1 MAVSITCYG
10 GVGCIGGNKIL
21 LEDRERK
28 TRVFLDFGIPFSLC
42 SQFFAEFMGERPA
55 AGLRDPLR
63 LKLLPP
69 LVGAYRSDLVS
80 SLSPEDRGLLQDNP
94 QCKDVQ
100 PDGVF
105 LSHAHL
111 DHSGYISY
119 LREDIPI
126 YTSSMSA
133 FITKAIQDTGGASN
147 VCYFSERELV
157 DGAVRQSQRGNKEL
171 DGRPFVLVDQPK
183 LTDHEFWHRSPAV
196 TKTLNVASTSSLY
209 PDRIGKLP
217 LLHFP
222 VDHSIFGANACALET
237 SAGWIVY
244 TGDFRMHGG
253 RGNTTEEFIE
263 AAASLQPVALIVEGT
278 HVGDVEEGPTE
289 ADVYDAALRAVR
301 GAKGQVIAD
310 FGSRHIE
317 RLLTFL
323 RIAKETDRQ
332 LAITAK
338 DAYLLEAMGIAW
350 PDLESALGDPGLIV
364 YRTLKASPGKWE
376 LEIYDRYGSEG
387 RLIDAWEAGRHPGDY
402 ILCFSLWDLS
412 NLIDIDPQEGT
423 YIYSSSEVYD
433 EAAHLDMEKIR
444 HWLGFFGLDFI
455 GDPENP
461 ESGRG
466 LHASGHASGP
476 QLMDMIKRIQPQ
488 KVIPVHTEQPEAFA
502 EGLEN
507 TSVEVDVP
515 ILGESIRL

>member
-1 MAVSITCYG
+1 MTVSATCYG
-10 GVGCIGGNKIL
+10 GVDCIGGNKIL
-21 LEDRERK
+21 ITDSELDSQ
-28 TRVFLDFGIPFSLC
+28 VFLDFGIPFSLC
-42 SQFFAEFMGERPA
+42 SKFFAEFMGERPA

-63 LKLLPP
+63 LQLLPP
-69 LVGAYRSDLVS
+69 LLGAYRSDLVS
-80 SLSPEDRGLLQDNP
+80 AVSPEDRGLLQDAP
-94 QCKDVQ
+94 QRKKVE

-126 YTSSMSA
+126 YTSAMSA
-133 FITKAIQDTGGASN
+133 FITKAIQDTGSVSG

-157 DGAVRQSQRGNKEL
+157 EGAVRQSQRGNREF
-171 DGRPFVLVDQPK
+171 DGRPFVLFDRPD
-183 LTDHEFWHRSPAV
+183 LTRHEFWHRSPAV
-196 TKTLNVASTSSLY
+196 TKRLNVASTEGVQTH
-209 PDRIGKLP
+209 RIGNIP

-237 SAGWIVY
+237 SAGWVVY

-253 RGNTTEEFIE
+253 RGKTTEQFIE
-263 AAASLQPVALIVEGT
+263 AVAALQPVALIVEGT
-278 HVGDVEEGPTE
+278 HVGDVEQGPTE
-289 ADVYDAALRAVR
+289 ADVYDAALAAVQ
-301 GAKGQVIAD
+301 GARGQVIAD

-323 RIAKETDRQ
+323 RIAKETARQ

-338 DAYLLEAMGIAW
+338 DAYLLEAMAIAW
-350 PDLESALGDPGLIV
+350 PDLRSVVDDPALIL
-364 YRTLKASPGKWE
+364 YQTLKSAPGKWE
-376 LEIYDRYGSEG
+376 QEIFYGYGSEG
-387 RLIDAWEAGRHPGDY
+387 RLIDGRQAGKHPGDY

-412 NLIDIDPQEGT
+412 ALIDIDPQEGV

-433 EAAHLDMEKIR
+433 EAAHLDMERIR
-444 HWLGFFGLDFI
+444 NWLDFFGLDFV

-461 ESGRG
+461 ESGSG

-476 QLMDMIKRIQPQ
+476 QLVDMIKRIQPR
-488 KVIPVHTEQPEAFA
+488 KAIPVHTEDPQAFV
-502 EGLEN
+502 EGLQN
-507 TSVEVDVP
+507 TLVEVHVP
-515 ILGESIRL
+515 ILGEAIRL

>member
-1 MAVSITCYG
+1 MSVSLTCYG

-21 LEDRERK
+21 VEDKEQH
-28 TRVFLDFGIPFSLC
+28 TAVFFDFGIPFSLC

-55 AGLRDPLR
+55 AGLRDALR
-63 LKLLPP
+63 LQLLPP

-80 SLSPEDRGLLQDNP
+80 ALSPEDRNLLQDAP
-94 QCKDVQ
+94 QVRSVE

-105 LSHAHL
+105 LSHGHL

-119 LREDIPI
+119 LQEDIPI
-126 YTSSMSA
+126 YTSAMSA

-147 VCYFSERELV
+147 VCYFSERQLV
-157 DGAVRQSQRGNKEL
+157 DGAVRQSKRGNKEF
-171 DGRPFVLVDQPK
+171 DGRPFVLFDRPELK
-183 LTDHEFWHRSPAV
+183 EHEFWHRSPAV
-196 TKTLNVASTSSLY
+196 TKTLNVASTEGLHT
-209 PDRIGKLP
+209 DRIGNLP
-217 LLHFP
+217 LVHFP

-237 SAGWIVY
+237 SAGWVVY

-253 RGNTTEEFIE
+253 RGDTTEQFIE
-263 AAASLQPVALIVEGT
+263 AAASLRPVALIVEGT
-278 HVGDVEEGPTE
+278 HVGDVKQGPTE
-289 ADVYDAALRAVR
+289 GDVYDAALAAVR
-301 GAKGQVIAD
+301 GARGQVIAD

-338 DAYLLEAMGIAW
+338 DAYLLEAMAIAW
-350 PDLESALGDPGLIV
+350 PDLAAALGDPTLIA
-364 YRTLKASPGKWE
+364 YRTLKSSPGKWE
-376 LEIYDRYGSEG
+376 LEIYDRYGSKG
-387 RLIDAWEAGRHPGDY
+387 RLIDGWEAGRRPGDY

-412 NLIDIDPQEGT
+412 NLIDIDPQEGA

-433 EAAHLDMEKIR
+433 EAAHLDMRKIR

-455 GDPENP
+455 GDLENP
-461 ESGRG
+461 ESGKG

-476 QLMDMIKRIQPQ
+476 QLMDMIQRIQPH
-488 KVIPVHTEQPEAFA
+488 KVIPVHTEQPETFV
-502 EGLEN
+502 EGLQD
-507 TSVEVDVP
+507 TTVEVHVP
-515 ILGESIRL
+515 ILGEAIHF

>member
-1 MAVSITCYG
+1 MTVSVTCYG

-21 LEDRERK
+21 VEDREQN
-28 TRVFLDFGIPFSLC
+28 TGVFFDFGIPFSLC

-63 LKLLPP
+63 LELLPP
-69 LVGAYRSDLVS
+69 LVGAYRTDLVS
-80 SLSPEDRGLLQDNP
+80 CLSREDRRLLQDDP
-94 QCKDVQ
+94 QRKDVHL
-100 PDGVF
+100 DGVF

-119 LREDIPI
+119 LRKDIPI
-126 YTSSMSA
+126 YTSAMSA
-133 FITKAIQDTGGASN
+133 YITKAIQDTGGASS

-157 DGAVRQSQRGNKEL
+157 DGAFRQSQRGNKEF
-171 DGRPFVLVDQPK
+171 DGRPFVLLDQPK
-183 LTDHEFWHRSPAV
+183 LTEHESWHRSPAV

-209 PDRIGKLP
+209 TDRIGNLP

-244 TGDFRMHGG
+244 TGDLRMHGG
-253 RGNTTEEFIE
+253 RGNTTEQFIE
-263 AAASLQPVALIVEGT
+263 AAARLLPAALIVEGT
-278 HVGDVEEGPTE
+278 HVGDVEQGPTE
-289 ADVYDAALRAVR
+289 ADVYDAALVAVQ
-301 GAKGQVIAD
+301 GARGQVIAD

-323 RIAKETDRQ
+323 RVAKETDRQ

-338 DAYLLEAMGIAW
+338 DAHLLEAMAIPW
-350 PDLESALGDPGLIV
+350 PDLASVVGDPALIV
-364 YRTLKASPGKWE
+364 YQTLKSAPGKWE
-376 LEIYDRYGSEG
+376 QEIFDRYGSEG
-387 RLIDAWEAGRHPGDY
+387 RLIDGREAGQHPRDY

-412 NLIDIDPQEGT
+412 NLIDIDPEEGA

-433 EAAHLDMEKIR
+433 EAAHLDMERIR
-444 HWLGFFGLDFI
+444 HWLEFFGLDFI

-461 ESGRG
+461 ESGKG

-488 KVIPVHTEQPEAFA
+488 KVIPVHTERPEAFF

-507 TSVEVDVP
+507 TAVEVHVP
-515 ILGESIRL
+515 ILGKEIAL

>member
-1 MAVSITCYG
+1 MSVSITCYG

-21 LEDRERK
+21 VEDREQN
-28 TRVFLDFGIPFSLC
+28 TGVFFDFGIPFSLC

-63 LKLLPP
+63 LELLPP
-69 LVGAYRSDLVS
+69 LVGAYRTDLVS
-80 SLSPEDRGLLQDNP
+80 CLSREDRRLLQDAP
-94 QCKDVQ
+94 QRKDVR

-126 YTSSMSA
+126 YTSAMSA
-133 FITKAIQDTGGASN
+133 YITKAIQDTGGASS

-157 DGAVRQSQRGNKEL
+157 DGAVRQSQRGNKEF
-171 DGRPFVLVDQPK
+171 DGRPFVLLDQPK
-183 LTDHEFWHRSPAV
+183 LTEHEFWHRSPAV

-209 PDRIGKLP
+209 TDRIGNLP

-253 RGNTTEEFIE
+253 RGNTTEEFTE
-263 AAASLQPVALIVEGT
+263 AAARLQPVALIVEGT
-278 HVGDVEEGPTE
+278 HVGDVEQGPTE
-289 ADVYDAALRAVR
+289 ADVYDAALVAVQ
-301 GAKGQVIAD
+301 GARGQVIAD

-323 RIAKETDRQ
+323 RVAKETDRQ

-338 DAYLLEAMGIAW
+338 DAYLLEAMAIPW
-350 PDLESALGDPGLIV
+350 PDLASVVGDPALIV
-364 YRTLKASPGKWE
+364 YQTLKSAPGKWE
-376 LEIYDRYGSEG
+376 QEIFDRYGSEG
-387 RLIDAWEAGRHPGDY
+387 RLIDGREAGQHPGDY

-412 NLIDIDPQEGT
+412 NLIDIDPEEGA

-433 EAAHLDMEKIR
+433 EAAHLDMERIR
-444 HWLGFFGLDFI
+444 HWLEFFGLDFI

-461 ESGRG
+461 ESGKG

-488 KVIPVHTEQPEAFA
+488 KVIPVHTEDPQAFV
-502 EGLEN
+502 EGLQN
-507 TSVEVDVP
+507 TPVEVHVP
-515 ILGESIRL
+515 ILGEAIRL

>member
-1 MAVSITCYG
+1 MSVSITCYG
-10 GVGCIGGNKIL
+10 GVGSIGGNKIL
-21 LEDRERK
+21 VEDMGQDAQ
-28 TRVFLDFGIPFSLC
+28 VLLDFGIPFSLC
-42 SQFFAEFMGERPA
+42 SQFFAEFMGERSP

-63 LKLLPP
+63 LQLLPP
-69 LVGAYRSDLVS
+69 LVGAYRSDLVLA
-80 SLSPEDRGLLQDNP
+80 LSPQDRGLLQDAPHRN
-94 QCKDVQ
+94 DVD
-100 PDGVF
+100 PSGVF

-119 LREDIPI
+119 LRQDIPI

-147 VCYFSERELV
+147 VCYFSERELI
-157 DGAVRQSQRGNKEL
+157 DGVVRQSRRGDREY
-171 DGRPFVLVDQPK
+171 DGRPFVLFDQPD
-183 LTDHEFWHRSPAV
+183 LTNHEFWHRSPAV
-196 TKTLNVASTSSLY
+196 TKTLNVASTEGL
-209 PDRIGKLP
+209 DTERIGNLS
-217 LLHFP
+217 LMYFP

-237 SAGWIVY
+237 SAGWVVY

-263 AAASLQPVALIVEGT
+263 AVAVLKPVALIVEGT
-278 HVGDVEEGPTE
+278 HVGDVEQGPTE
-289 ADVYDAALRAVR
+289 ADVYEAALAAVQ
-301 GAKGQVIAD
+301 GARGQVIAD

-323 RIAKETDRQ
+323 RVAKETDRE

-338 DAYLLEAMGIAW
+338 DAYLLEAMAIAW
-350 PDLESALGDPGLIV
+350 PDLGSALGDPALIV
-364 YRTLKASPGKWE
+364 YRTLKSSPGKWE
-376 LEIYDRYGSEG
+376 LEIYDRYGRDA
-387 RLIDAWEAGRHPGDY
+387 RLIDGWEAGRRSADY

-433 EAAHLDMEKIR
+433 EAAHLDMERIR
-444 HWLGFFGLDFI
+444 NWLDFFGLDFI

-461 ESGRG
+461 ESGKG

-476 QLMDMIKRIQPQ
+476 QLMDMIRRIQPQ
-488 KVIPVHTEQPEAFA
+488 RVIPVHTEHPEAFG

-507 TSVEVDVP
+507 TGIEVHVP
-515 ILGESIRL
+515 TLGEEIGM